1 MPRRLRDI
9 DTQEQV
15 HTARIVFQVG
25 GVGLLFGL
33 ILGRGNP
40 WAILLFTLLFAGIG
54 LLLYRVVVVG
64 SAKLVAGAVFTDRRG
79 FSGSGYSH
87 IEALEAIGDY
97 DGALAA
103 WDATV
108 AREPAAHGARLH
120 AADLHLKHRRDAA
133 RAATLFREVRQAA
146 TAPAHAKRYASQRL
160 VDLYLGPLDAP
171 GKAMAELRRCID
183 EWPDSREARLA
194 REGLRRLK
202 EQQAEDA

>member
-1 MPRRLRDI
+1 MPRRLRDT
-9 DTQEQV
+9 DLQTRV

-33 ILGRGNP
+33 ILGGGNLLFI
-40 WAILLFTLLFAGIG
+40 ALFSLLFTGIG
-54 LLLYRVVVVG
+54 LLLYRLVVVG
-64 SAKLVAGAVFTDRRG
+64 SAKLIAGAVFTDRRG

-87 IEALEAIGDY
+87 IEALEAIGDI

-103 WDATV
+103 WEATI

-120 AADLHLKHRRDAA
+120 AADLHIKHRQDAA
-133 RAATLFREVRQAA
+133 RAAVLFREVRQAA
-146 TAPAHAKRYASQRL
+146 SASADAKRYASQRL

-202 EQQAEDA
+202 AQQAEEA